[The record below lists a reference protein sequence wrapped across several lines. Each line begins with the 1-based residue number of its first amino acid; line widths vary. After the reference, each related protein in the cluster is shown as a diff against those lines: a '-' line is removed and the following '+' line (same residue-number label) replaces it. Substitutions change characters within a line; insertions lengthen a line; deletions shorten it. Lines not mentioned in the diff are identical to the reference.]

1 VLKDADTPYY
11 HVKDG
16 ERLTVGQPYEYD
28 KSIWFFGP
36 CMIRGRLAE
45 DSHTIESYLQGLIN
59 EDGYKV
65 RVVNCGVLQD
75 ELALWRRICA
85 TEFKKG
91 DMVVVY
97 CENKTFDGIPNL
109 NLADCVERENVPA
122 KWMVDDI
129 RHCNHKLYRLYAEEI
144 YKFIKGQL
152 DEKSA
157 DEKADQVTL
166 PIDIQADDYMARYF
180 SGFKPTGTVGSIVMN
195 CNPFTYG
202 NRYLIEQ
209 ALEQV
214 DNLIIFVVQ
223 EDKSLFTF
231 RERIAMVREGTK
243 DLEHVTVVPSG
254 DFILSQLTFPEY
266 FMKVEDEDLEYNTEY
281 DITLFA
287 EEIAP
292 RLNITVRF
300 VGEEKADEV
309 TNRYNLAMKKILPK
323 HGIRIV
329 EIPRKV
335 ISDGKQPISA
345 TKVREIL
352 EKNGELAHTWLA
364 ANADGG
370 CILAEDELTGL
381 IPEGTR
387 KLLLQT
393 WE

>member
-1 VLKDADTPYY
+1 
-11 HVKDG
+11 
-16 ERLTVGQPYEYD
+16 
-28 KSIWFFGP
+28 
-36 CMIRGRLAE
+36 
-45 DSHTIESYLQGLIN
+45 
-59 EDGYKV
+59 
-65 RVVNCGVLQD
+65 
-75 ELALWRRICA
+75 
-85 TEFKKG
+85 
-91 DMVVVY
+91 
-97 CENKTFDGIPNL
+97 
-109 NLADCVERENVPA
+109 
-122 KWMVDDI
+122 
-129 RHCNHKLYRLYAEEI
+129 
-144 YKFIKGQL
+144 
-152 DEKSA
+152 
-157 DEKADQVTL
+157 
-166 PIDIQADDYMARYF
+166 
-180 SGFKPTGTVGSIVMN
+180 MN

-202 NRYLIEQ
+202 HRYLIEQ
-209 ALEQV
+209 ALERV

-223 EDKSLFTF
+223 EDESLFTF
-231 RERIAMVREGTK
+231 RERYAMVREGIK
-243 DLEHVTVVPSG
+243 DLENVTVVPSG

-266 FMKVEDEDLEYNTEY
+266 FIKIEDEDLEYNTEY

-292 RLNITVRF
+292 KLNITVRF

-352 EKNGELAHTWLA
+352 EKNGELAHTRLA
-364 ANADGG
+364 AKADGG